1 MNHIINETRRYMFK
15 HLIWDVDGTLF
26 NTYPAFTLAFS
37 LAMIELQ
44 APVPLDK
51 IDRLARVSLGHCA
64 KVLTADYGLPQEKL
78 EASFDRQYCLIPV
91 ENQGPFPGVREAC
104 ELVQAHGGLNLIVT
118 HRRLESTQRLL
129 EVHGMTEL
137 FKEVVSA
144 QQGYPIKPDP
154 TMFMVLIEKYGLKPG
169 ETLGVGDREI
179 DVQAGAAAGC
189 KTALFGS
196 NNCTAHPDFR
206 FTEFKELVGLL
217 EG

>member
-1 MNHIINETRRYMFK
+1 MFK

-51 IDRLARVSLGHCA
+51 IDRLAKVSLGHCA
-64 KVLTADYGLPQEKL
+64 KILASDYGLSPEEL
-78 EASFDRQYCLIPV
+78 EASFDRHYSLIPV
-91 ENQGPFPGVREAC
+91 ENQGPFPGVRQAC
-104 ELVQAHGGLNLIVT
+104 ELVKNRGGLNLIVT
-118 HRRLESTQRLL
+118 HRRPESTQRLL
-129 EVHGMTEL
+129 EVHAMSGL
-137 FKEVVSA
+137 FEEVVSA
-144 QQGYPIKPDP
+144 QQGYPDKPDP
-154 TMFMVLIEKYGLKPG
+154 AMFDYLIEKYGLVPG

-196 NNCTAHPDFR
+196 NHCPTHPDFH
-206 FTEFKELVGLL
+206 FTEFGELVALL
-217 EG
+217 QASVNV